1 MKPLTGREL
10 ECLHWASVGK
20 TSWEIGVILGI
31 SERTINF
38 HIQNACR
45 KLQSRGRQAA
55 ISAAYR
61 HGLLPKVSAGHRPLA
76 TDSRNS
82 AAAAL
87 GNSRSG
93 AMTTPSI
100 SPALDTQTRP

>member
-10 ECLHWASVGK
+10 ECLHWASMGK
-20 TSWEIGVILGI
+20 TSWEIGVIVGI
-31 SERTINF
+31 TERTINF

-61 HGLLPKVSAGHRPLA
+61 HGLLPKPPVAHRPLA
-76 TDSRNS
+76 TEPRNSS
-82 AAAAL
+82 AAAF

-93 AMTTPSI
+93 PMTTPSMRP
-100 SPALDTQTRP
+100 SLDTQTRA

>member
-10 ECLHWASVGK
+10 DCLHWASMGK

-31 SERTINF
+31 TERTINF

-61 HGLLPKVSAGHRPLA
+61 HGLLPKLAVPHRPLA
-76 TDSRNS
+76 TEARNSS
-82 AAAAL
+82 AAAF

-93 AMTTPSI
+93 PITTPSTRP
-100 SPALDTQTRP
+100 SLDTQTRA